1 MKHRES
7 RLYRSLLSRLEDCK
21 SILKSSLRDLPSINK
36 YQKTG
41 STDDLSRRLAFL
53 MKEVDKTFFE
63 LESRYKEEQRRQRKE
78 REAKNANL

>member
-1 MKHRES
+1 MMKHRES

-21 SILKSSLRDLPSINK
+21 SILKSSLRDLPSLNK

-41 STDDLSRRLAFL
+41 STEDLSRRLIFL

-63 LESRYKEEQRRQRKE
+63 LESRYKEEKRIDKKKKE
-78 REAKNANL
+78 SESK